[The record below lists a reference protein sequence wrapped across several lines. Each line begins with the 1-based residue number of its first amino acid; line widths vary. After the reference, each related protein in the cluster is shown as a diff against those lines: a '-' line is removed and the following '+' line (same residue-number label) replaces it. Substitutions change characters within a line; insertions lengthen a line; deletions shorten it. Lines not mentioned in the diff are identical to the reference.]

1 MLSTVTAVAT
11 TATPTITT
19 ITNTPS
25 SSSVHPKDPP
35 IHPFLVPSS
44 STAAAL
50 EQLQAG
56 AFRSLIQHLQDYSH
70 DISNIDLMTLA
81 GFCRNCLAKVRTSY
95 MGWMNTLCV
104 LSIEMMVVCVCV
116 CARLSLFVRSFEP
129 IHSH

>member
-81 GFCRNCLAKVRTSY
+81 GFCRNCLAKVRTWD
-95 MGWMNTLCV
+95 G
-104 LSIEMMVVCVCV
+104 
-116 CARLSLFVRSFEP
+116 
-129 IHSH
+129 